1 MNVCN
6 DGHEEVAYE
15 GRHCPVCDLIRCHR
29 EEVEVILDKVDSLRS
44 DVETLEQSVIDLT
57 AESTELRSQIHDL
70 ETLINFTPL

>member
-6 DGHEEVAYE
+6 DGHEEVVYE

-29 EEVEVILDKVDSLRS
+29 EEVEVILDKVDSLRA
-44 DVETLEQSVIDLT
+44 DVATLEQDVINLT